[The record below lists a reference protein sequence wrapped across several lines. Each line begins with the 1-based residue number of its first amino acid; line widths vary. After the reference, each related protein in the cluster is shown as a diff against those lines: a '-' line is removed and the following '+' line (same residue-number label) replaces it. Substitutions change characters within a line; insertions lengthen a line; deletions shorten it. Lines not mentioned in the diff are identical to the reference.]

1 MLTRTAPALLRREVP
16 MHRTARE
23 DRVGSTRGC
32 LLPFRV
38 GGWVAVCC
46 MLWTAGAAAADPI
59 KLHPE
64 NPHYFLF
71 RGRPTVLIT
80 SGEHYGAVLNRDFDC
95 AGYLDVLK
103 AHGFNLTRT
112 FSGVYRE
119 VEGSFSITG
128 NTLAPARGRYLCP
141 WARSTTPGAADGG
154 MKFDLARWDRAY
166 FDRLKDFVAQAGRR
180 GIVVELVLFCT
191 MYDER
196 LWEASPMHAR
206 NNTAGVGK
214 VGRHEVYSGKD
225 KDLLA
230 AQRAVT
236 RKIVAELA
244 GFDNV
249 YFEVCNE
256 PYERPGLTA
265 QWNDQIIAA
274 IVEAEAPL
282 AAKHLI
288 AQGMAFRAAPV
299 TGLNKHVSVLNFHAA
314 TPEAVRLNYGLGKV
328 IADDETGGADRSDRK
343 YRTEGWDFILA
354 GGGVYDH
361 LDLSFTPDR
370 EDGTAFP
377 LPPGTPGGGG
387 PELRRQLQV
396 LKEFIEGFDFLRMA
410 PASEIIKGQRIEM
423 PSGGAKAQA
432 KATARALAEVGR
444 AYALYVHGGTRAE
457 LLLELPAGNYRAE
470 WVSTKTG
477 KVEKAEGFAHAKG
490 NRKLLSTPY
499 SEDIALRIKRVNPAD
514 DGPSGERPRSFS
526 RMPRHGHDGT
536 TAFQAP
542 AKRGESP

>member
-1 MLTRTAPALLRREVP
+1 MLTPALPALLRRGAT

-23 DRVGSTRGC
+23 DRVGSARGC
-32 LLPFRV
+32 LLPFGVR
-38 GGWVAVCC
+38 GWVAVCC
-46 MLWTAGAAAADPI
+46 LLSMAGAGAAEPI
-59 KLHPE
+59 TLHPD

-80 SGEHYGAVLNRDFDC
+80 SGEHYGAVLNRDFDY
-95 AGYLDVLK
+95 AGYLDVLE
-103 AHGFNLTRT
+103 AYGFNLTRT

-154 MKFDLARWDRAY
+154 MKFDLARWDPAY
-166 FDRLKDFVAQAGRR
+166 FDRLKDFVAQAGQR

-196 LWEASPMHAR
+196 LWEASPMNAR
-206 NNTAGVGK
+206 NNTAGEGR

-256 PYERPGLTA
+256 PYERPGLTTP
-265 QWNDQIIAA
+265 WNDQILAV

-288 AQGMAFRAAPV
+288 AQGMAFRAAKAA
-299 TGLNKHVSVLNFHAA
+299 GLNKHVSVLNFHAA
-314 TPEAVRLNYGLGKV
+314 TPEAVRLNYGLGRV

-354 GGGVYDH
+354 GGGVYDQ
-361 LDLSFTPDR
+361 LDFSFTPDR

-387 PELRRQLQV
+387 PELRRQLRV
-396 LKEFIEGFDFLRMA
+396 LKQFIEGFDFLRMA
-410 PASEIIKGQRIEM
+410 PTSEIIKGQRIEM
-423 PSGGAKAQA
+423 PSGEGKGQT
-432 KATARALAEVGR
+432 KATVRALAEIGR
-444 AYALYVHGGTRAE
+444 AYALYVNGGTRAE

-490 NRKLLSTPY
+490 NRKLVSPPY
-499 SEDIALRIKRVNPAD
+499 SEDIALRIKRAGSTD
-514 DGPSGERPRSFS
+514 ERPRAERPSSSS
-526 RMPRHGHDGT
+526 RTPRQGHDGPK
-536 TAFQAP
+536 ARRS
-542 AKRGESP
+542 K